1 MANDDIRLTAA
12 GKGVRLWQIAE
23 ELGIPDSGLSR
34 KLRRELAAEEKARYM
49 EIIAKLSDAQKG
61 SELNGA
67 TKV

>member
-1 MANDDIRLTAA
+1 MKKDKRKNTDKVRPLTP
-12 GKGVRLWQIAE
+12 E
-23 ELGIPDSGLSR
+23 
-34 KLRRELAAEEKARYM
+34 ELAAEEKARYM